1 MSSEKKQQFNIYL
14 PPELIRQVKHA
25 AVDAGESL
33 SDFVAEALAAYV
45 EQQRGA
51 MQAIVSPQA
60 TSLVEGAAQ
69 QARLTLMTIVYI
81 RNTDVVLP
89 FYQALGMKPIAIQ
102 RKGVGQ
108 QEREWIELQL
118 GDAVLGLHQSD
129 QPSSQFVRSRS
140 VELSLNSHEPLETFL
155 ERLAAAGFTTD
166 HPILDETFGRYVMI
180 EAPDG
185 FLIQVNEEEP
195 DLYT

>member
-1 MSSEKKQQFNIYL
+1 MSNEKKQQFNIYL

-45 EQQRGA
+45 EQQGA
-51 MQAIVSPQA
+51 MQAIVPPQA

-81 RNTDVVLP
+81 RNTDAVLP

-108 QEREWIELQL
+108 QGREWIELQL

>member
-14 PPELIRQVKHA
+14 PPELIRRVKHA
-25 AVDAGESL
+25 AVDTGESL

-45 EQQRGA
+45 EQQRGEA
-51 MQAIVSPQA
+51 QAIAPPQA
-60 TSLVEGAAQ
+60 TTLAEGAAQ
-69 QARLTLMTIVYI
+69 QAGLTLMTIVYV
-81 RNTDVVLP
+81 RNIDAVLP
-89 FYQALGMKPIAIQ
+89 FYEALGMKPIAIQ
-102 RKGVGQ
+102 RKGAGQ
-108 QEREWIELQL
+108 QGREWIELQL

-129 QPSSQFVRSRS
+129 QPSSQFDRSRG

-155 ERLAAAGFTTD
+155 ERLAATGFTSD

-185 FLIQVNEEEP
+185 FLIQVNEEDP
-195 DLYT
+195 DLFT

>member
-1 MSSEKKQQFNIYL
+1 MSAEKKQQFNIYL

-25 AVDAGESL
+25 AVDEGESL
-33 SDFVAEALAAYV
+33 SDFVAEALATYV
-45 EQQRGA
+45 EQQRGKT
-51 MQAIVSPQA
+51 QAISPPQA
-60 TSLVEGAAQ
+60 ASLGAGAAQ
-69 QARLTLMTIVYI
+69 QARLTLMTIVYV
-81 RNTDVVLP
+81 RNPDAVLP
-89 FYQALGMKPIAIQ
+89 FYQALGMKPVAID
-102 RKGVGQ
+102 RR
-108 QEREWIELQL
+108 REWLELQL

-129 QPSSQFVRSRS
+129 HPSSQFVRNRS

>member
-45 EQQRGA
+45 QRQRGET
-51 MQAIVSPQA
+51 QAISLPQA
-60 TSLVEGAAQ
+60 TPRAEGAAQ
-69 QARLTLMTIVYI
+69 QARLTLMTIVYV
-81 RNTDVVLP
+81 RNTDAVMP
-89 FYQALGMKPIAIQ
+89 FYQALGMKPIAI
-102 RKGVGQ
+102 
-108 QEREWIELQL
+108 ERRRGWIELQL
-118 GDAVLGLHQSD
+118 GDAILGLHQSD

-185 FLIQVNEEEP
+185 FLIQVNEEDP
-195 DLYT
+195 DLFT

>member
-1 MSSEKKQQFNIYL
+1 MSTEKKQQFNIYL
-14 PPELIRQVKHA
+14 PPELIRKVKHA
-25 AVDAGESL
+25 AVDTGESL

-45 EQQRGA
+45 QQQRGET
-51 MQAIVSPQA
+51 QAIQVSKSITIPQ
-60 TSLVEGAAQ
+60 GQAQ
-69 QARLTLMTIVYI
+69 QAKLTLMSIVYV
-81 RNTDVVLP
+81 RNTDAVMP
-89 FYQALGMKPIAIQ
+89 FYQALGMKPTAID
-102 RKGVGQ
+102 RR
-108 QEREWIELQL
+108 REWIELQL

-129 QPSSQFVRSRS
+129 RPSCLYARSHS
-140 VELSLNSHEPLETFL
+140 TELSLNSHEPLETFL

-185 FLIQVNEEEP
+185 FLIQVNEEDP

>member
-1 MSSEKKQQFNIYL
+1 MSNEKKQQFNIYL
-14 PPELIRQVKHA
+14 PPDLIRQVKHA
-25 AVDAGESL
+25 AVDTGESL

-45 EQQRGA
+45 QQQRGET
-51 MQAIVSPQA
+51 QAISLPQA
-60 TSLVEGAAQ
+60 IPLAEGAAQ
-69 QARLTLMTIVYI
+69 QTRLTLMTIVYV
-81 RNTDVVLP
+81 RNTDAVMP
-89 FYQALGMKPIAIQ
+89 FYQALGMKPIAIE
-102 RKGVGQ
+102 RR
-108 QEREWIELQL
+108 REWIELQL
-118 GDAVLGLHQSD
+118 GDAVLGLHQSNR
-129 QPSSQFVRSRS
+129 PSSQFIRSRS

-185 FLIQVNEEEP
+185 FLIQVNEEDP

>member
-1 MSSEKKQQFNIYL
+1 MSNEKKQQFNIYL

-33 SDFVAEALAAYV
+33 SDFVAGALAAYV
-45 EQQRGA
+45 EQQQGEP
-51 MQAIVSPQA
+51 QAISLPQTTPLA
-60 TSLVEGAAQ
+60 EGAAQ
-69 QARLTLMTIVYI
+69 QARLTLMTIVYV
-81 RNTDVVLP
+81 RNPDAVLP
-89 FYQALGMKPIAIQ
+89 FYEVLGMKPIAIQ

-108 QEREWIELQL
+108 QGREWIELQL

-129 QPSSQFVRSRS
+129 QPSSQFSRSRS

>member
-1 MSSEKKQQFNIYL
+1 MSIEKKQQFNIYL
-14 PPELIRQVKHA
+14 PPDLIRQVKHA

-45 EQQRGA
+45 RQQRGET
-51 MQAIVSPQA
+51 QAISLPQA
-60 TSLVEGAAQ
+60 APLAEESAQ
-69 QARLTLMTIVYI
+69 QARLTLMTIVYV
-81 RNTDVVLP
+81 RNTDAVLP
-89 FYQALGMKPIAIQ
+89 FYQTLGMKPIAVE
-102 RKGVGQ
+102 RG
-108 QEREWIELQL
+108 REWIELQL

-129 QPSSQFVRSRS
+129 QPSSQFGRSR
-140 VELSLNSHEPLETFL
+140 SHEPLETFL

-185 FLIQVNEEEP
+185 FLIQVNEEDP
-195 DLYT
+195 DLFT

>member
-1 MSSEKKQQFNIYL
+1 MSNEKKQQFNIYL

-25 AVDAGESL
+25 AVDTGESL

-45 EQQRGA
+45 QQQRGET
-51 MQAIVSPQA
+51 QAIQKPTPMPA
-60 TSLVEGAAQ
+60 LEEPAQ
-69 QARLTLMTIVYI
+69 QAKLTLMSIVYVRDI
-81 RNTDVVLP
+81 DAVLP
-89 FYQALGMKPIAIQ
+89 FYQALGMKPISID
-102 RKGVGQ
+102 RR
-108 QEREWIELQL
+108 REWIELQL

-129 QPSSQFVRSRS
+129 RPSCLYARSRS
-140 VELSLNSHEPLETFL
+140 TELSLNSHEPLEMFL
-155 ERLAAAGFTTD
+155 ERLSAAGFKTD

-185 FLIQVNEEEP
+185 FLIQVNEEDP

>member
-1 MSSEKKQQFNIYL
+1 MSNEKKQQFNIYL

-45 EQQRGA
+45 EQQGGEQ
-51 MQAIVSPQA
+51 QAISLPQA
-60 TSLVEGAAQ
+60 TTLAEGAAQ
-69 QARLTLMTIVYI
+69 QARLTLMTIVYV
-81 RNTDVVLP
+81 RNTDVVMP
-89 FYQALGMKPIAIQ
+89 FYQALGMKPIAIE
-102 RKGVGQ
+102 RG
-108 QEREWIELQL
+108 REWIELQL

-129 QPSSQFVRSRS
+129 QPSSQFSRNRS
-140 VELSLNSHEPLETFL
+140 VELSLNSHESLETFL

-185 FLIQVNEEEP
+185 FLIQVNEEDP
-195 DLYT
+195 DLFT